1 MDPITVAAAIQTTR
15 ALVKSAKGIS
25 DIAHNLDGL
34 FHARDEHKKNESKKK
49 RGPKTRMQQILR
61 MRSGDEGYDDDTSIS
76 SVANDVLEQ
85 KQIDRN
91 LELLAREIDRK
102 WGDGTWQSIL
112 DERKKRLEQKK
123 EIKKK
128 NDAAAKAKAEESKE
142 FWRKIMIE
150 SGKGLIVIMIGG
162 GLVWFLW
169 WAATHGPA
177 VR

>member
-34 FHARDEHKKNESKKK
+34 FHAREEHAKNKNKKS
-49 RGPKTRMQQILR
+49 GPKSRMQQILR

-85 KQIDRN
+85 KKMDAN
-91 LELLAREIDRK
+91 LLALSREIDQK
-102 WGDGTWQSIL
+102 FGHGTWQAIL
-112 DERKKRLEQKK
+112 DEREKRLAHKK
-123 EIKKK
+123 EINEK
-128 NDAAAKAKAEESKE
+128 NAAAAKAKAEESKE
-142 FWRKIMIE
+142 FWHKVLVE
-150 SGKGLIVIMIGG
+150 SGKGLIVIAIGSG
-162 GLVWFLW
+162 IVWFLW
-169 WAATHGPA
+169 WAATHGPS